1 MNLAEIFSKTPTAN
15 WIIMAF
21 IVVALL
27 GLSIYTQR
35 FRKNPIKIIENKN
48 LFLSVSGVICL
59 VLFGVI
65 CYKFLTH
72 TINYSLEFTGGTMLE
87 IGFPESVDKNRIPD
101 IIKKSVEDYNS
112 DIEKRLAVEKDP
124 KIEKELKDMLLKTP
138 TVQPEGNPRIMD
150 YPNDMN
156 RVDMVL
162 AKKNGSL
169 SKDDLKG
176 LSVDLFNTLGKMRV
190 DEKSISEENGKVKY
204 SFWVETSEKWF
215 TTEEANAEDLAKDK
229 EAKQEEKT
237 ENKEDENSENIKR
250 IVVFADQKGFE
261 DILTTFDKDL
271 ILDSVNISV
280 PQKMLDADKKEIK
293 DQFNAAFIRVATS
306 KGGNLEDAD
315 RTKLLTIISKNSG
328 NIYIFKRES
337 IGPSIGKEL
346 SQKAF
351 TAVLVALIL
360 QLIYIAI
367 RFNNKWHYGIVAD
380 IGLFHDLVLMFG
392 IYALMNLEF
401 DSPFVSAMM
410 TIIGYSVMNSIVIFD
425 RIRENLKFL
434 VGKSFNEV
442 ANASCNQTMT
452 RSVNTTLTV
461 LITLFALYFFGGVTL
476 RNFAFALLIGCTAG
490 AYSSIFLVPSLLS
503 VFEAKIKYSED
514 RDAEKKK
521 EAMKEASEERRR
533 KKIAKRLAEES
544 SQELPPENEDDY
556 IDKPRKAVKEESDE
570 DDEDE
575 EEKPSRRKRIVRRR
589 RR

>member
-1 MNLAEIFSKTPTAN
+1 MNFAEIFSKTPPAN
-15 WIIMAF
+15 WGIMAF

-27 GLSIYTQR
+27 ALSIYTQR

-48 LFLSVSGVICL
+48 LFLSVSGTICL
-59 VLFGVI
+59 ILFAVI
-65 CYKFLTH
+65 LFKFQTK

-87 IGFPESVDKNRIPD
+87 VGFPESVDKNRIPD
-101 IIKKSVEDYNS
+101 IIKKSVQEYNS
-112 DIEKRLAVEKDP
+112 SIEKQIAVANNDP
-124 KIEKELKDMLLKTP
+124 KVEQELKDTLLKTP

-169 SKDDLKG
+169 SKEDVKG

-215 TTEEANAEDLAKDK
+215 TTEEANTEDLAKDK
-229 EAKQEEKT
+229 EIKQEEKT
-237 ENKEDENSENIKR
+237 ENKEDENVENVKR

-261 DILTTFDKDL
+261 DILTSFDKDL

-280 PQKMLDADKKEIK
+280 PQKLLDENKKEIK
-293 DQFNAAFIRVATS
+293 DQFNAAFIRLATS
-306 KGGNLEDAD
+306 KGGNLEDND

-461 LITLFALYFFGGVTL
+461 LITLFALYFFGGATL
-476 RNFAFALLIGCTAG
+476 KNFAFALLIGCTAG

-503 VFEAKIKYSED
+503 VFEVYVKQNED

-544 SQELPPENEDDY
+544 SEELPPENEDDY

-570 DDEDE
+570 DE
-575 EEKPSRRKRIVRRR
+575 EEKPSRRKRIVRRKR
-589 RR
+589 R

>member
-1 MNLAEIFSKTPTAN
+1 
-15 WIIMAF
+15 
-21 IVVALL
+21 
-27 GLSIYTQR
+27 
-35 FRKNPIKIIENKN
+35 
-48 LFLSVSGVICL
+48 
-59 VLFGVI
+59 
-65 CYKFLTH
+65 
-72 TINYSLEFTGGTMLE
+72 
-87 IGFPESVDKNRIPD
+87 
-101 IIKKSVEDYNS
+101 
-112 DIEKRLAVEKDP
+112 
-124 KIEKELKDMLLKTP
+124 
-138 TVQPEGNPRIMD
+138 
-150 YPNDMN
+150 
-156 RVDMVL
+156 MVL

-169 SKDDLKG
+169 TKDDLKG
-176 LSVDLFNTLGKMRV
+176 LPILLNSLAKVRV

-204 SFWVETSEKWF
+204 PFLIETSTELF

-229 EAKQEEKT
+229 EEVKQEEKA
-237 ENKEDENSENIKR
+237 ENKEDGENTNIKR
-250 IVVFADQKGFE
+250 IVVFADQKRIE
-261 DILTTFDKDL
+261 DILTSFDENL
-271 ILDSVNISV
+271 VIDSVNISV
-280 PQKMLDADKKEIK
+280 PQKFDGK
-293 DQFNAAFIRVATS
+293 DTFNAAFIRLATS
-306 KGGNLEDAD
+306 KGENLEEAD
-315 RTKLLTIISKNSG
+315 RTKLLTMISKNSG
-328 NIYIFKRES
+328 NIYVFKKES

-346 SQKAF
+346 SQKAL

-380 IGLFHDLVLMFG
+380 IGLFHDLILMFG

-476 RNFAFALLIGCTAG
+476 KNFAFALLIGCTAG

-503 VFEAKIKYSED
+503 VFEVYVKQNED

-544 SQELPPENEDDY
+544 SEELPPENEDDY
-556 IDKPRKAVKEESDE
+556 IDKPRKAVKEDSE

-575 EEKPSRRKRIVRRR
+575 EERPARRKRIVRRR